1 MNKIVTIA
9 SLFSILAISSVPTV
23 SATDAEG
30 NDTPGDW
37 VVTHYKPFG
46 LWDTICDE
54 AIRKGKTVER
64 CYIRYVDVF
73 SSAPKFA
80 AQFVFIEPDGQGYK
94 VEFGIEPGTTFNG
107 ASLTVVDGD
116 NVVWDYDPNECLERG
131 ECFLTGDNADRFIQS
146 MATTKTQ
153 EPMLVSDFN
162 DRHGTDQV
170 LEWGISK
177 FDDALLDFQ
186 TQSDK
191 RGLRE

>member
-9 SLFSILAISSVPTV
+9 SLLSILIVSCVTTANAI
-23 SATDAEG
+23 DAEG

-73 SSAPKFA
+73 SPAPKFA
-80 AQFVFIEPDGQGYK
+80 AQFVFIEPEGEGYK
-94 VEFGIEPGTTFNG
+94 VEFGIEPGTTFYG

-116 NVVWDYDPNECLERG
+116 NVIWEYNPNECLERG
-131 ECFLTGDNADRFIQS
+131 ECFLTGEDADRFIQT
-146 MATTKTQ
+146 MVMTTTKD
-153 EPMLVSDFN
+153 PMLVSHFN
-162 DRHGTDQV
+162 DRHGTDQL
-170 LEWGISK
+170 LEWGISR
-177 FDDALLDFQ
+177 FDDALSDFQ
-186 TQSDK
+186 AQSDK
-191 RGLRE
+191 RGLRK

>member
-1 MNKIVTIA
+1 MNKSITFA
-9 SLFSILAISSVPTV
+9 SLLSVFFLSAVPMAL
-23 SATDAEG
+23 ATDAEG

-73 SSAPKFA
+73 SPAPKFA

-116 NVVWDYDPNECLERG
+116 NVTWDYDPNECLERG
-131 ECFLTGDNADRFIQS
+131 DCFLTGDDADRFIQS
-146 MATTKTQ
+146 MAGTTST

-162 DRHGTDQV
+162 DRHGNDQI
-170 LEWGISK
+170 LQWGISK
-177 FDDALLDFQ
+177 FSQALTDFQ
-186 TQSDK
+186 FESEK
-191 RGLRE
+191 RGLLQ

>member
-1 MNKIVTIA
+1 MKKIA
-9 SLFSILAISSVPTV
+9 SITSLLAVLVLSTSPTAF
-23 SATDAEG
+23 ATDAEG

-54 AIRKGKTVER
+54 AIRKGKKVER

-73 SSAPKFA
+73 SPAPKFA
-80 AQFVFIEPDGQGYK
+80 AQFVFIEPEGQGYK

-107 ASLTVVDGD
+107 ASLTVNDGEK
-116 NVVWDYDPNECLERG
+116 VVWDYNPNECLERG
-131 ECFLTGDNADRFIQS
+131 ECILTGQEADIFIQS
-146 MATTKTQ
+146 MAETSSDDPT
-153 EPMLVSDFN
+153 LISDFN

-177 FDDALLDFQ
+177 FAAALTDFQ
-186 TQSDK
+186 TESDK
-191 RGLRE
+191 RGLR

>member
-1 MNKIVTIA
+1 MNKIVTIT
-9 SLFSILAISSVPTV
+9 SLLSILAVSTVPTV

>member
-1 MNKIVTIA
+1 MKKIA
-9 SLFSILAISSVPTV
+9 SVTSLLAVLVLSTSPTAF
-23 SATDAEG
+23 ATDADG

-54 AIRKGKTVER
+54 AIRKGKKVER

-73 SSAPKFA
+73 SPAPKFA
-80 AQFVFIEPDGQGYK
+80 AQFVFIEPEGQGYK

-107 ASLTVVDGD
+107 ASLTVNDGEK
-116 NVVWDYDPNECLERG
+116 VVWDYNPNECIERG
-131 ECFLTGDNADRFIQS
+131 ECILTGQEADIFIQS
-146 MATTKTQ
+146 MAGTSSDD
-153 EPMLVSDFN
+153 PMLVSDFN

-177 FDDALLDFQ
+177 FAAALTDFQ
-186 TQSDK
+186 TESDK
-191 RGLRE
+191 RGLR

>member
-1 MNKIVTIA
+1 MNKIVTIVGFL
-9 SLFSILAISSVPTV
+9 SVLALSNVPTAF
-23 SATDAEG
+23 ATDADG

-54 AIRKGKTVER
+54 AIRKGEKVER

-73 SSAPKFA
+73 SPTPKFA
-80 AQFVFIEPDGQGYK
+80 AQFVFIEPEGQGYK
-94 VEFGIEPGTTFNG
+94 IEFGIEPGTTFNG
-107 ASLTVVDGD
+107 ASLTVVYGD
-116 NVVWDYDPNECLERG
+116 KVVWDYDPNQCLERG
-131 ECFLTGDNADRFIQS
+131 ECFLTGDDADRFIQS
-146 MATTKTQ
+146 MAGTTMKD
-153 EPMLVSDFN
+153 PMLVSDFN

-177 FDDALLDFQ
+177 FDNALTNLQ

-191 RGLRE
+191 RGLR

>member
-1 MNKIVTIA
+1 MKKIA
-9 SLFSILAISSVPTV
+9 SFTSLLAVLVLSTSPVAF
-23 SATDAEG
+23 ATDADG

-54 AIRKGKTVER
+54 AIRKGKKVER

-73 SSAPKFA
+73 SPAPKFA
-80 AQFVFIEPDGQGYK
+80 AQFVFIEPEGQGYK

-107 ASLTVVDGD
+107 ASLTVTDGEK
-116 NVVWDYDPNECLERG
+116 VVWDYNPNDCLERG
-131 ECFLTGDNADRFIQS
+131 ECILTGQEADIFIQS
-146 MATTKTQ
+146 MAGTSGDD
-153 EPMLVSDFN
+153 PMLVSDFN

-177 FDDALLDFQ
+177 FAAALTDFQ
-186 TQSDK
+186 TESDK
-191 RGLRE
+191 RGLR

>member
-1 MNKIVTIA
+1 MKKIA
-9 SLFSILAISSVPTV
+9 SITSLLAVLVLSTSPTAF
-23 SATDAEG
+23 ATDADG

-54 AIRKGKTVER
+54 AIRKGKKVER

-73 SSAPKFA
+73 SPAPKFA
-80 AQFVFIEPDGQGYK
+80 AQFVFIEPEGQGYK

-107 ASLTVVDGD
+107 ASLTVNDGEK
-116 NVVWDYDPNECLERG
+116 VVWDYNPNECLERG
-131 ECFLTGDNADRFIQS
+131 ECILTGQEADIFIQS
-146 MATTKTQ
+146 MAGTSGDD
-153 EPMLVSDFN
+153 PMLVSDFN

-177 FDDALLDFQ
+177 FAAALTDFQ
-186 TQSDK
+186 TESDK
-191 RGLRE
+191 RGLR

>member
-1 MNKIVTIA
+1 MNKIVTFA
-9 SLFSILAISSVPTV
+9 SVLSILAVSSVPAAF
-23 SATDAEG
+23 ATDADG

-107 ASLTVVDGD
+107 ASLTVVDGE
-116 NVVWDYDPNECLERG
+116 NVTWDYDPNECLERG
-131 ECFLTGDNADRFIQS
+131 ECFLTGDDADRFIQS
-146 MATTKTQ
+146 MAGTTTK

-162 DRHGTDQV
+162 DRHGTNQV

-186 TQSDK
+186 MQSDE

>member
-1 MNKIVTIA
+1 MKKIA
-9 SLFSILAISSVPTV
+9 SITSFLAFLVLSTSPTAF
-23 SATDAEG
+23 ATDAEG

-54 AIRKGKTVER
+54 AIRKGKKVER

-73 SSAPKFA
+73 SPAPKFA
-80 AQFVFIEPDGQGYK
+80 AQFVFIEPEGQGYK

-107 ASLTVVDGD
+107 ASLTVNDGEKI
-116 NVVWDYDPNECLERG
+116 VWDYNPNECLERG
-131 ECFLTGDNADRFIQS
+131 ECILTGQEADIFIQS
-146 MATTKTQ
+146 MAVTSSDD
-153 EPMLVSDFN
+153 PMLISDFN

-177 FDDALLDFQ
+177 FAAALTDFQ
-186 TQSDK
+186 TESDK
-191 RGLRE
+191 RGLR

>member
-1 MNKIVTIA
+1 MNKIA
-9 SLFSILAISSVPTV
+9 SITSLLAVLVLSTSPAAF
-23 SATDAEG
+23 ATDAEG

-54 AIRKGKTVER
+54 AIRKGKKVER

-73 SSAPKFA
+73 SPAPKFA
-80 AQFVFIEPDGQGYK
+80 AQFVFIEPEGQGYK

-107 ASLTVVDGD
+107 ASLTVNDGEK
-116 NVVWDYDPNECLERG
+116 VIWDYNPNECLERG
-131 ECFLTGDNADRFIQS
+131 ECILTGQEADIFIQS
-146 MATTKTQ
+146 MAGTSSD

-177 FDDALLDFQ
+177 FAEALTDFQ
-186 TQSDK
+186 TESDK
-191 RGLRE
+191 RGLR

>member
-1 MNKIVTIA
+1 MKKIA
-9 SLFSILAISSVPTV
+9 SITSLLAVLVLSTSPTAF
-23 SATDAEG
+23 ATDAEG

-54 AIRKGKTVER
+54 AIRKGKKVER

-73 SSAPKFA
+73 SPAPKFA
-80 AQFVFIEPDGQGYK
+80 AQFVFIEPEGQGYK

-107 ASLTVVDGD
+107 ASLTVNDGEK
-116 NVVWDYDPNECLERG
+116 VVWDYNPNECLERG
-131 ECFLTGDNADRFIQS
+131 ECILTGQEADIFIQS
-146 MATTKTQ
+146 MAVTSSDD
-153 EPMLVSDFN
+153 PMLVSDFN

-177 FDDALLDFQ
+177 FAAALTDFQ
-186 TQSDK
+186 TESDK
-191 RGLRE
+191 RGLR

>member
-1 MNKIVTIA
+1 MNKIVSVT
-9 SLFSILAISSVPTV
+9 SLLTVLVLSTSPTTF
-23 SATDAEG
+23 ATDAEG

-54 AIRKGKTVER
+54 AIRKGKKVER

-73 SSAPKFA
+73 SPAPKFA
-80 AQFVFIEPDGQGYK
+80 AQFVFIEPEGQGYK

-107 ASLTVVDGD
+107 ASLTVNDGEK
-116 NVVWDYDPNECLERG
+116 VVWDYNPNECLERG
-131 ECFLTGDNADRFIQS
+131 ECILTGQEADIFIQS
-146 MATTKTQ
+146 MAETSSD
-153 EPMLVSDFN
+153 EPMLLSDFN

-177 FDDALLDFQ
+177 FAAALTDFQ
-186 TQSDK
+186 TESDK
-191 RGLRE
+191 RGLR

>member
-1 MNKIVTIA
+1 MKKIA
-9 SLFSILAISSVPTV
+9 SITSLLAVLVLSTSPTAF
-23 SATDAEG
+23 ATDAEG

-54 AIRKGKTVER
+54 AIRKGKKVER

-73 SSAPKFA
+73 SPAPKFA
-80 AQFVFIEPDGQGYK
+80 AQFVFIEPEGQGYK

-107 ASLTVVDGD
+107 ASLTVNDGEK
-116 NVVWDYDPNECLERG
+116 VVWDYNPNECLERG
-131 ECFLTGDNADRFIQS
+131 ECILTGQEADIFIQS
-146 MATTKTQ
+146 MAETSSDG
-153 EPMLVSDFN
+153 PMLISDFN

-177 FDDALLDFQ
+177 FAAALTDFQ
-186 TQSDK
+186 TESDK
-191 RGLRE
+191 RGLR

>member
-1 MNKIVTIA
+1 MNKLATITSILSILIIA
-9 SLFSILAISSVPTV
+9 STQTV
-23 SATDAEG
+23 FATDAEG

-54 AIRKGKTVER
+54 AIRKGEKVER

-73 SSAPKFA
+73 SPAPKFA
-80 AQFVFIEPDGQGYK
+80 AQFVFIEPQGQGYK

-107 ASLTVVDGD
+107 ASLIVKDGEK
-116 NVVWDYDPNECLERG
+116 VVWDYNPNECLERG
-131 ECFLTGDNADRFIQS
+131 ECFLTGDDADVFIQS
-146 MATTKTQ
+146 MAETKTN
-153 EPMLVSDFN
+153 EPLLVSDFN

-177 FDDALLDFQ
+177 FADALTDFQ
-186 TQSDK
+186 NEADK
-191 RGLRE
+191 RGLRN

>member
-1 MNKIVTIA
+1 MNKIASIT
-9 SLFSILAISSVPTV
+9 SLFAVLVLSTSAAAF
-23 SATDAEG
+23 ATDAEG

-54 AIRKGKTVER
+54 AIRKGKKVER

-73 SSAPKFA
+73 SPAPKFA
-80 AQFVFIEPDGQGYK
+80 AQFVFIEPEGQGYK

-107 ASLTVVDGD
+107 ASLTVNDGEK
-116 NVVWDYDPNECLERG
+116 VIWDYNPNECLERG
-131 ECFLTGDNADRFIQS
+131 ECILTGQEADIFIQS
-146 MATTKTQ
+146 MAGTSSD

-177 FDDALLDFQ
+177 FAEALTDFQ
-186 TQSDK
+186 TESDK
-191 RGLRE
+191 RGLR

>member
-1 MNKIVTIA
+1 MKKIA
-9 SLFSILAISSVPTV
+9 SITSLLAVLVLSTSPTAF
-23 SATDAEG
+23 ATDAEG

-54 AIRKGKTVER
+54 AIRKGKKVER

-73 SSAPKFA
+73 SPAPKFA
-80 AQFVFIEPDGQGYK
+80 AQFVFIEPEGQGYK

-107 ASLTVVDGD
+107 ASLTVNDGEK
-116 NVVWDYDPNECLERG
+116 VVWDYNPNECLERG
-131 ECFLTGDNADRFIQS
+131 ECILIGQEADIFIQS
-146 MATTKTQ
+146 MAETSSDD
-153 EPMLVSDFN
+153 PILISDFN

-177 FDDALLDFQ
+177 FAAALTDFQ
-186 TQSDK
+186 TESDK
-191 RGLRE
+191 RGLR

>member
-9 SLFSILAISSVPTV
+9 SLLSILAVSTV
-23 SATDAEG
+23 STASATDAEG

-73 SSAPKFA
+73 SPAPNFA

-131 ECFLTGDNADRFIQS
+131 ECYLTEQDAAVFVQA

>member
-1 MNKIVTIA
+1 MNKIA
-9 SLFSILAISSVPTV
+9 SITSLLAVLVLSTSPAAF
-23 SATDAEG
+23 ATDAEG

-54 AIRKGKTVER
+54 AIRKGKKVER

-73 SSAPKFA
+73 SPAPKFA
-80 AQFVFIEPDGQGYK
+80 AQFVFIEPEGQGYK

-107 ASLTVVDGD
+107 ASLTVNDGEK
-116 NVVWDYDPNECLERG
+116 VIWDYNPNECLERG
-131 ECFLTGDNADRFIQS
+131 ECILTGQEADIFIQS
-146 MATTKTQ
+146 MAGTSSD

-162 DRHGTDQV
+162 DRHGADQV

-177 FDDALLDFQ
+177 FAEALTDFQ
-186 TQSDK
+186 TESDK
-191 RGLRE
+191 RGLR

>member
-73 SSAPKFA
+73 SPAPNFA